1 MEETR
6 CRALEDYLAVV
17 EPSGIDFGCGCA
29 YEADNG
35 GTPLPV
41 NKFEPRDWPASR
53 NSPKTHFK
61 SATSGKS
68 SLGWCGFAS
77 HCPFRETSF
86 PLSYS
91 AIGLQYD

>member
-53 NSPKTHFK
+53 NSPKPTLSLPHLERVPSVGGVRISLSFSRDIF
-61 SATSGKS
+61 SAVI
-68 SLGWCGFAS
+68 
-77 HCPFRETSF
+77 FRYRVT
-86 PLSYS
+86 
-91 AIGLQYD
+91 I